1 MASEQTRFKFKGY
14 RITKSNMSIVP
25 TGKIKQ
31 DLNVTFSGVKD
42 AICDS
47 EYMLDLGASIT
58 NADNS
63 VNIDVEMR
71 GFFEFDKDLKDQE
84 KVSFFTGSAPAI
96 MFPYIRAYIS
106 TLTGIAGIEPI
117 ILPTINFV
125 EGLRRAKVEE

>member
-14 RITKSNMSIVP
+14 RITKSNMSIIP

-47 EYMLDLGASIT
+47 EYMLDLGVSIT
-58 NADNS
+58 NSDNS
-63 VNIDVEMR
+63 VGIDIEMR
-71 GFFEFDKDLKDQE
+71 GFFEFDQDLKEPE
-84 KVSFFTGSAPAI
+84 KAMFFTGSAPAI
-96 MFPYIRAYIS
+96 MFPYLRAYIS
-106 TLTGIAGIEPI
+106 TLTAIAGIDPI

-125 EGLRRAKVEE
+125 EGLRRAKDKE